1 MAEPLIIVGKGMA
14 ATRLVDELSQ
24 RALGRYSIAVIG
36 AEGRL
41 AYNRVLL
48 SPLLAGEI
56 AEPDIELKPAA
67 WWRARGVSM
76 IYGRSVAGIDRAA
89 RTVTLEDGLVLPY
102 GKLVLATGSKP
113 LKPPFPGG
121 DLPGVATFR
130 DTADVGMMRA
140 YAQRGARIVVI
151 GGGLLGLE
159 AAYGLSKA
167 GGQRAGQVTP
177 GQVTLLHLVDRLM
190 ERQLDAEGA
199 GLLAAAITARG
210 IDVRL
215 SSATKG
221 FVGTD
226 KVEGVELQDGTIIP
240 ADLVVIA
247 IGVRPNADLARA
259 AGLAV
264 NRGIVVDD
272 AMASEDANIFAIG
285 ECAEHR
291 GQVYG
296 LVEPAYEQA
305 RVLAMRLAGQK
316 SAGQESAGT
325 EAAYAGSLLATNLKV
340 SGVGVFSAGEFEA
353 GEGTEVLV
361 LRDPAAGIYRKFVL
375 RDGRLAGCVLVGDTQ
390 GALFYLGLI
399 RSGQDIS
406 AIRADLPF
414 GEPYCIREAA

>member
-1 MAEPLIIVGKGMA
+1 MAEPLIIVGNGMA

-36 AEGRL
+36 DEPRL

-56 AEPDIELKPAA
+56 GEREIELKPAA
-67 WWRARGVSM
+67 WWQGRGVSTF
-76 IYGRSVAGIDRAA
+76 YGRSAEAIDRHAQ
-89 RTVTLEDGLVLPY
+89 TVKLSDGLTLSY
-102 GKLVLATGSKP
+102 GKLVLATGSMP
-113 LKPPFPGG
+113 LRPPFPGS

-130 DTADVGMMRA
+130 DTRDVGTMRA

-159 AAYGLSKA
+159 AAYGLSRA
-167 GGQRAGQVTP
+167 GGE
-177 GQVTLLHLVDRLM
+177 VTLLHLVDRLM
-190 ERQLDAEGA
+190 ERQLDDEGA
-199 GLLAAAITARG
+199 RLLAAAMAARG
-210 IDVRL
+210 VDVRL
-215 SSATKG
+215 RAETRG
-221 FVGTD
+221 FRGRD
-226 KVEGVELQDGTIIP
+226 HVEAVELADGTEVP

-247 IGVRPNADLARA
+247 IGVRPNTGLARA
-259 AGLAV
+259 AGLSTG
-264 NRGIVVDD
+264 RGILVDD
-272 AMASEDANIFAIG
+272 GLATDDPAIFAIG

-291 GQVYG
+291 GLAYG

-305 RVLAMRLAGQK
+305 RVLAARLTGR
-316 SAGQESAGT
+316 GG
-325 EAAYAGSLLATNLKV
+325 AYRGSLLSTNLKV

-353 GEGTEVLV
+353 GDGAETVV

-375 RDGRLAGCVLVGDTQ
+375 REGRLVGCVLVGDTQ

-414 GEPYCIREAA
+414 GESYCIGKAA

>member
-36 AEGRL
+36 AENRL

-67 WWRARGVSM
+67 WWQARGVSTL
-76 IYGRSVAGIDRAA
+76 YGRAVAAIDRTE
-89 RTVTLEDGLVLPY
+89 RTVTLEDGLSLPY

-121 DLPGVATFR
+121 ELPGVATFR
-130 DTADVGMMRA
+130 DTADVGLMRT
-140 YAQRGARIVVI
+140 YAERGARIVVI

-159 AAYGLSKA
+159 AAYGLARA
-167 GGQRAGQVTP
+167 GGR
-177 GQVTLLHLVDRLM
+177 VTLLHLVDRLM

-199 GLLAAAITARG
+199 GLLASAIATRG

-215 SSATKG
+215 NAATKG

-226 KVEGVELQDGTIIP
+226 KVEGVELSDGTIIP

-247 IGVRPNADLARA
+247 IGVRPNTDLAKA
-259 AGLAV
+259 AGLTV
-264 NRGIVVDD
+264 NRGILVDD
-272 AMASEDANIFAIG
+272 HLASDDKSIFAIG

-305 RVLAMRLAGQK
+305 RVLAASLAGKQA
-316 SAGQESAGT
+316 SYS
-325 EAAYAGSLLATNLKV
+325 GSLLSTNLKV

-353 GEGTEVLV
+353 GEGAEIVV
-361 LRDPAAGIYRKFVL
+361 LRDRAAGIYRKFVL
-375 RDGRLAGCVLVGDTQ
+375 REGRLAGCVLVGDTQ

-406 AIRADLPF
+406 SIRADLPF
-414 GEPYCIREAA
+414 GEPYCLGEAA

>member
-24 RALGRYSIAVIG
+24 RALGRYSVAVIG

-56 AEPDIELKPAA
+56 AERDIELKPAA
-67 WWRARGVSM
+67 WWQARGVSTL
-76 IYGRSVAGIDRAA
+76 YGRAVTSIDRAA
-89 RTVTLEDGLVLPY
+89 RTVTLVDGLTLHY
-102 GKLVLATGSKP
+102 GKLVLATGSTP
-113 LKPPFPGG
+113 VKPPLPGS
-121 DLPGVATFR
+121 DLPGVVTFR
-130 DTADVGMMRA
+130 DTADVGRMRA
-140 YAQRGARIVVI
+140 YAARGARIVVI

-167 GGQRAGQVTP
+167 GGQ
-177 GQVTLLHLVDRLM
+177 VTLLHLVDRLM

-199 GLLAAAITARG
+199 ALLAEAITARG
-210 IDVRL
+210 ITVRL
-215 SSATKG
+215 GAASTG

-226 KVEGVELQDGTIIP
+226 MVTGVGLQDGTIVP
-240 ADLVVIA
+240 ADLVVVA
-247 IGVRPNADLARA
+247 IGVRPNADIARA

-264 NRGIVVDD
+264 NRGVLVDD
-272 AMASEDANIFAIG
+272 GLATDDDSIFAIG

-291 GQVYG
+291 GGVYG
-296 LVEPAYEQA
+296 LVEPAHEQA
-305 RVLAMRLAGQK
+305 RVLAMRLTGK
-316 SAGQESAGT
+316 P
-325 EAAYAGSLLATNLKV
+325 AAYEGSLLATNLKV
-340 SGVGVFSAGEFEA
+340 SGVGVFSAGAFEA
-353 GEGTEVLV
+353 AEGTETVV
-361 LRDPAAGIYRKFVL
+361 LRDRNVGLYRKFVL
-375 RDGRLAGCVLVGDTQ
+375 REGRLVGCVLVGDTQ

-414 GEPYCIREAA
+414 GESYCTPRAA

>member
-56 AEPDIELKPAA
+56 GEPDIELKPAA
-67 WWRARGVSM
+67 WWQARGVSTL
-76 IYGRSVAGIDRAA
+76 YGRAVSMVDRAA
-89 RTVTLEDGLVLPY
+89 RTVTLEDGLTLPY

-121 DLPGVATFR
+121 ELPGVATFR
-130 DTADVGMMRA
+130 DTADVEAMRSFA
-140 YAQRGARIVVI
+140 ERGARIVVI

-159 AAYGLSKA
+159 AAYGLARA
-167 GGQRAGQVTP
+167 GGH
-177 GQVTLLHLVDRLM
+177 VTLLHLVDRLM

-199 GLLAAAITARG
+199 ALLASAITARG
-210 IDVRL
+210 IAVRL
-215 SSATKG
+215 NSATKG

-226 KVEGVELQDGTIIP
+226 TVEGVELQDGTIIP

-247 IGVRPNADLARA
+247 IGVRPNTDLARA

-272 AMASEDANIFAIG
+272 GMASDDDSIFAIG

-291 GQVYG
+291 GSVYG

-305 RVLAMRLAGQK
+305 RVLAARLAGK
-316 SAGQESAGT
+316 S
-325 EAAYAGSLLATNLKV
+325 AAYAGSLLATNLKV

-353 GEGTEVLV
+353 GEGAETVV
-361 LRDPAAGIYRKFVL
+361 LRDRFAGIYRKFVL
-375 RDGRLAGCVLVGDTQ
+375 REGRLVGCVLVGDTQ

-414 GEPYCIREAA
+414 GEPYCVGKAA

>member
-36 AEGRL
+36 AENRL

-56 AEPDIELKPAA
+56 AEPDIELKPAM
-67 WWRARGVSM
+67 WWKARGVST
-76 IYGRSVAGIDRAA
+76 IYGRSVSGIDRAA
-89 RTVTLEDGLVLPY
+89 RTVTLEDGLSLPY

-130 DTADVGMMRA
+130 DTADVGLMRA

-159 AAYGLSKA
+159 AAYGLSRA
-167 GGQRAGQVTP
+167 GGRVT
-177 GQVTLLHLVDRLM
+177 VLHLVDRLM
-190 ERQLDAEGA
+190 ERQLDPEGA
-199 GLLAAAITARG
+199 ALLASAITARG
-210 IDVRL
+210 IEVRL
-215 SSATKG
+215 DAATKG

-226 KVEGVELQDGTIIP
+226 KVEGVELADGTIIP

-247 IGVRPNADLARA
+247 IGVRPNVDLARA
-259 AGLAV
+259 AGLAI
-264 NRGIVVDD
+264 NRGIMVDD
-272 AMASEDANIFAIG
+272 HMASDDKSIFAIG

-305 RVLAMRLAGQK
+305 CVLAAGLANRT
-316 SAGQESAGT
+316 AH
-325 EAAYAGSLLATNLKV
+325 YAGSLLSTNLKV

-353 GEGTEVLV
+353 GEGAEIVV
-361 LRDPAAGIYRKFVL
+361 LRDRAAGIYRKFVL
-375 RDGRLAGCVLVGDTQ
+375 REGRLAGCVLVGDTQ

-414 GEPYCIREAA
+414 GEPYCLREAA

>member
-56 AEPDIELKPAA
+56 AEPDIELKPAT
-67 WWRARGVSM
+67 WWKARGVSTL
-76 IYGRSVAGIDRAA
+76 YGRAVANIDRATRA
-89 RTVTLEDGLVLPY
+89 VTLENGLSLPY
-102 GKLVLATGSKP
+102 RKLVLATGSKP

-121 DLPGVATFR
+121 DLAGVATFR
-130 DTADVGMMRA
+130 DTADVETMRA
-140 YAQRGARIVVI
+140 YAQRGARIIVI

-167 GGQRAGQVTP
+167 GAR
-177 GQVTLLHLVDRLM
+177 VTLLHLVDRLM

-199 GLLAAAITARG
+199 ALLASAMIARG

-215 SSATKG
+215 NSATKG

-226 KVEGVELQDGTIIP
+226 KVEGVELQDGAIIP

-247 IGVRPNADLARA
+247 IGVRPNTDLARA
-259 AGLAV
+259 AGLGV
-264 NRGIVVDD
+264 NRGVVVDD
-272 AMASEDANIFAIG
+272 GMTSDDADIFAIG

-291 GQVYG
+291 GCVYG

-305 RVLAMRLAGQK
+305 RVLAMRLAGQRQ
-316 SAGQESAGT
+316 AGMD
-325 EAAYAGSLLATNLKV
+325 AAYPGSLLSTNLKV

-353 GEGTEVLV
+353 GVGTQIVV
-361 LRDPAAGIYRKFVL
+361 LRDRAAGIYRKFVL
-375 RDGRLAGCVLVGDTQ
+375 REGRLAGCVLIGDTQ

-399 RSGQDIS
+399 RSGQDIT

-414 GEPYCIREAA
+414 GEPYCADPRIGEAA

>member
-48 SPLLAGEI
+48 SPLLAGDI

-76 IYGRSVAGIDRAA
+76 IYGRAVAGIDRAA
-89 RTVTLEDGLVLPY
+89 RTVTLEDGLALPY

-140 YAQRGARIVVI
+140 YAERGARIVVI

-159 AAYGLSKA
+159 AAYGLSRA
-167 GGQRAGQVTP
+167 GGK
-177 GQVTLLHLVDRLM
+177 VTLLHLVDRLM

-210 IDVRL
+210 IDIRL

-226 KVEGVELQDGTIIP
+226 KVEGVELQDGSVIP

-247 IGVRPNADLARA
+247 IGVRPNIDLARA

-272 AMASEDANIFAIG
+272 AMASVDADVFAIG

-316 SAGQESAGT
+316 SAGV

-353 GEGTEVLV
+353 GEGAEILV
-361 LRDPAAGIYRKFVL
+361 LRDPTAGIYRKFVL
-375 RDGRLAGCVLVGDTQ
+375 REGRLTGCVLVGDTQ

-399 RSGQDIS
+399 RSGQEIS

-414 GEPYCIREAA
+414 GEPYCAKPRISEAA

>member
-24 RALGRYSIAVIG
+24 RALGRYSVAVIG
-36 AEGRL
+36 AEPRL

-67 WWRARGVSM
+67 WWRDRGVSM
-76 IYGRSVAGIDRAA
+76 LYGKPVTGIDRRA
-89 RTVTLEDGLVLPY
+89 RTVTLQGGLTLPY

-130 DTADVGMMRA
+130 DTADVGAMRA
-140 YAQRGARIVVI
+140 YAERGARIVVI

-159 AAYGLSKA
+159 VAYGLA
-167 GGQRAGQVTP
+167 RAG

-199 GLLAAAITARG
+199 ALLASAMAMRG
-210 IDVRL
+210 VEIRL
-215 SSATKG
+215 NSATKG

-226 KVEGVELQDGTIIP
+226 KVEGVALQDGTVIP
-240 ADLVVIA
+240 AELVVIA
-247 IGVRPNADLARA
+247 IGVRPNTDLAAA
-259 AGLAV
+259 AGLEIA
-264 NRGIVVDD
+264 RGIVVDD
-272 AMASEDANIFAIG
+272 ALATSDPAIFAIG

-305 RVLAMRLAGQK
+305 RTLAARLTGRAAG
-316 SAGQESAGT
+316 
-325 EAAYAGSLLATNLKV
+325 YAGSLLATNLKV

-353 GEGTEVLV
+353 GEGAETVV
-361 LRDPAAGIYRKFVL
+361 LRDRGAGIYRKFVL
-375 RDGRLAGCVLVGDTQ
+375 REGRLAGCVLVGDTQ

-399 RSGQDIS
+399 RSQQDITPF
-406 AIRADLPF
+406 RAELPF
-414 GEPYCIREAA
+414 GEAYCIGEAA

>member
-76 IYGRSVAGIDRAA
+76 IYGRAVAGIDRAA
-89 RTVTLEDGLVLPY
+89 RTVTLEDGLALPY

-167 GGQRAGQVTP
+167 GGQ
-177 GQVTLLHLVDRLM
+177 VTLLHLVDRLM

-210 IDVRL
+210 IAVRL
-215 SSATKG
+215 NSATKG

-247 IGVRPNADLARA
+247 IGVRPNIDLAKA

-264 NRGIVVDD
+264 NRGVVVDD
-272 AMASEDANIFAIG
+272 AMASEDANVFAIG

-316 SAGQESAGT
+316 SAGV

-353 GEGTEVLV
+353 GEGAEILV
-361 LRDPAAGIYRKFVL
+361 LRDPTAGIYRKFVL
-375 RDGRLAGCVLVGDTQ
+375 REGRLAGCVLVGDTQ

-399 RSGQDIS
+399 RSGQEIS

>member
-24 RALGRYSIAVIG
+24 RALGRYSVAVIG
-36 AEGRL
+36 AEPRL

-67 WWRARGVSM
+67 WWQARGVSM
-76 IYGRSVAGIDRAA
+76 LYGKPVTGIDRRA
-89 RTVTLEDGLVLPY
+89 RTVTLQDGLTLPY

-130 DTADVGMMRA
+130 DTADVGAMRA
-140 YAQRGARIVVI
+140 YAERGARIVVI

-159 AAYGLSKA
+159 VAYGLA
-167 GGQRAGQVTP
+167 RAG

-199 GLLAAAITARG
+199 ALLASAMAMRG
-210 IDVRL
+210 VEIRL
-215 SSATKG
+215 NSATKG

-226 KVEGVELQDGTIIP
+226 KVEGVALQDGTVIP
-240 ADLVVIA
+240 AELVVIA
-247 IGVRPNADLARA
+247 IGVRPNTDLAAA
-259 AGLAV
+259 AGLEIA
-264 NRGIVVDD
+264 RGIVVDD
-272 AMASEDANIFAIG
+272 ALATSDPAIFAIG

-305 RVLAMRLAGQK
+305 RTLAARLTGREAG
-316 SAGQESAGT
+316 
-325 EAAYAGSLLATNLKV
+325 YAGSLLATNLKV

-353 GEGTEVLV
+353 GEGAETVV
-361 LRDPAAGIYRKFVL
+361 LRDRGAGIYRKFVL
-375 RDGRLAGCVLVGDTQ
+375 REGRLAGCVLVGDTQ

-399 RSGQDIS
+399 RSQQDITPF
-406 AIRADLPF
+406 RAELPF
-414 GEPYCIREAA
+414 GEAYCIGEAA

>member
-56 AEPDIELKPAA
+56 EEAEIELKPAA
-67 WWRARGVSM
+67 WWQGRGVSTF
-76 IYGRSVAGIDRAA
+76 YGRCVREIDRAGK
-89 RTVTLEDGLVLPY
+89 TVTLEGGLTLPY
-102 GKLVLATGSKP
+102 GKLVLATGSTP

-140 YAQRGARIVVI
+140 YAERGARIVVI

-159 AAYGLSKA
+159 AAYGLSRA
-167 GGQRAGQVTP
+167 GGK
-177 GQVTLLHLVDRLM
+177 VTLLHLVDRLM

-199 GLLAAAITARG
+199 ALLASAIRARG
-210 IDVRL
+210 IQVRL
-215 SSATKG
+215 NAATKG

-226 KVEGVELQDGTIIP
+226 KVEGVELADGAIIP

-247 IGVRPNADLARA
+247 IGVRPNVDLARA
-259 AGLAV
+259 AGIAV
-264 NRGIVVDD
+264 NRGIIVDD
-272 AMASEDANIFAIG
+272 GMVSDDDSIFAIG

-291 GQVYG
+291 GSVYG

-305 RVLAMRLAGQK
+305 RVLATRLSDK
-316 SAGQESAGT
+316 P
-325 EAAYAGSLLATNLKV
+325 AAYEGSLLATNLKV

-353 GEGTEVLV
+353 GEGAETVV
-361 LRDPAAGIYRKFVL
+361 LRDRVSGIYRKFVL
-375 RDGRLAGCVLVGDTQ
+375 REGRLAGCVLVGDTQ

-414 GEPYCIREAA
+414 GEPYCIGRAA

>member
-24 RALGRYSIAVIG
+24 HALGRYSIAVIG
-36 AEGRL
+36 AEPRL

-56 AEPDIELKPAA
+56 AEADIELKPAD
-67 WWRARGVSM
+67 WWRARGVSTL
-76 IYGRSVAGIDRAA
+76 YGRAVAGIDRATRA
-89 RTVTLEDGLVLPY
+89 VTLEGGLRLPY
-102 GKLVLATGSKP
+102 GKLVLATGSRP
-113 LKPPFPGG
+113 VKPPFPGG

-130 DTADVGMMRA
+130 DAADVGTMRA

-159 AAYGLSKA
+159 AAYGLA
-167 GGQRAGQVTP
+167 RAG

-199 GLLAAAITARG
+199 ALLASAMSFRG
-210 IDVRL
+210 VDVRL

-221 FVGTD
+221 FVGNGR
-226 KVEGVELQDGTIIP
+226 VEGVELQDGRIVP

-247 IGVRPNADLARA
+247 IGVRPNTELAGP
-259 AGLAV
+259 AGLKV

-272 AMASEDANIFAIG
+272 GLASDDGSIFAIG

-291 GQVYG
+291 GTVYG

-305 RVLAMRLAGQK
+305 RVLAARLAGRMI
-316 SAGQESAGT
+316 AGKQASYT
-325 EAAYAGSLLATNLKV
+325 GSLLATNLKV

-353 GEGTEVLV
+353 GEGAETVL
-361 LRDPAAGIYRKFVL
+361 LSDRDAGIYRKFVL
-375 RDGRLAGCVLVGDTQ
+375 REGRLAGCVLVGDTR

-406 AIRADLPF
+406 AVRADLPF
-414 GEPYCIREAA
+414 GEAYCAGRLIGEAA